1 MKACLSQKA
10 SIPIQEQYIQ
20 SVPTNPI
27 ISNVPRQ
34 YYQPTFPYST
44 NTQQI
49 NMNFY
54 PQTQFINRNVRCN
67 EKKDLFMRLIHL
79 ATSFSNTFL
88 VYTIS
93 YNRFLFTNG
102 KKRHIYSPLISKN
115 SLLDRSS

>member
-1 MKACLSQKA
+1 MLLLLLVKTSLEFFQARMKACLSQKA

-27 ISNVPRQ
+27 ISNIPRQ

-67 EKKDLFMRLIHL
+67 EKKDLFHEID
-79 ATSFSNTFL
+79 SFSNQ
-88 VYTIS
+88 
-93 YNRFLFTNG
+93 LFQ
-102 KKRHIYSPLISKN
+102 HIFGIYHLLQQILIHQW
-115 SLLDRSS
+115 